1 MQMQMTAVMGIH
13 VVIVVNR
20 YRDSV
25 DCCHIEIT
33 LHSYLLLYLCYFMPI
48 LTFLYIKEMFISK
61 MFVTQ

>member
-33 LHSYLLLYLCYFMPI
+33 LHSYYSYN
-48 LTFLYIKEMFISK
+48 YIYVISC
-61 MFVTQ
+61 QY

>member
-33 LHSYLLLYLCYFMPI
+33 LYLLRDIFKFDYSYN
-48 LTFLYIKEMFISK
+48 
-61 MFVTQ
+61 